1 MRDEKMKSEI
11 KELYRKQIILTKIVK
26 KKELAVQIEKKRIGD
41 RDYFVQKSKNY
52 FPGNNFGRTSD
63 IFL

>member
-26 KKELAVQIEKKRIGD
+26 KKELAVQIEKKAYR
-41 RDYFVQKSKNY
+41 R
-52 FPGNNFGRTSD
+52 
-63 IFL
+63 

>member
-26 KKELAVQIEKKRIGD
+26 KKELAVQIEKKRIED
-41 RDYFVQKSKNY
+41 RDYFVQKPKNY